1 MEIELADAMDEL
13 IELQEADDAAH
24 AVVKRLQEELG
35 SVQKW
40 TDEQHVAWRD
50 AWEDWREVREPL
62 EDFLTH
68 YAEELGLDRDELAAE
83 VQKAVGHVPLQAEA

>member
-1 MEIELADAMDEL
+1 MEIELADVMDEL
-13 IELQEADDAAH
+13 IELQEANDAAH
-24 AVVKRLQEELG
+24 AVVKRLQEELN
-35 SVQKW
+35 SVEKW
-40 TDEQHVAWRD
+40 TDEQRVAWRD
-50 AWEDWREVREPL
+50 AWENWREVWEPL

>member
-1 MEIELADAMDEL
+1 MEIELADVMDEL
-13 IELQEADDAAH
+13 IELQEANDAAH
-24 AVVKRLQEELG
+24 AVVKRLQEELN
-35 SVQKW
+35 SVEKW
-40 TDEQHVAWRD
+40 TDEQRVAWRD
-50 AWEDWREVREPL
+50 AWEDWREVWEPL